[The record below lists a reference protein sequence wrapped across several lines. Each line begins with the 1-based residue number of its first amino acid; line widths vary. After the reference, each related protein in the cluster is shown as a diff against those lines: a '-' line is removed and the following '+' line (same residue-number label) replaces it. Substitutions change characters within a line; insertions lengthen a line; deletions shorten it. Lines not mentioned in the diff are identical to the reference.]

1 METLR
6 EDAEKIIQ
14 NALAT
19 ALPDHAVAAALA
31 ERKSV
36 KGKTYLVA
44 FGKAAWQM
52 SEAAAKQLGD
62 SLCEGICITK
72 YNHVKGEIPHVSCY
86 EAGHPVPDEN
96 GIQATEK
103 ALELVSGL
111 TAEDE
116 VIVLISGGGSA
127 LFEAPFVPLEELQSI
142 TQQLL
147 ACGAD
152 ITEINTIRKRL
163 SKVKGGRL
171 AELCEPAHVFA
182 IILSDIIGDPLD
194 MIASGPCTADTSTCA
209 DALAIIQ
216 KYGIQLSDSTLA
228 LFRKETPKHLSN
240 VETHVTGSVKQLCK
254 AAVSAT
260 KELGYEPV
268 FLTASLDC
276 EARDCGSFLAS
287 IARDHAKDGKN
298 LAYICGGETVVH
310 LTGKGL
316 GGRNQEI
323 ALSAA
328 YGIRNLANC
337 AVFSVGSDGTDG
349 PTDAAGGYVDTDTC
363 RKLQEM
369 GIRIPAILAQN
380 DSYHALKKADGL
392 IITGPTGTN
401 VNDLTVLLIRGEN

>member
-1 METLR
+1 M
-6 EDAEKIIQ
+6 
-14 NALAT
+14 
-19 ALPDHAVAAALA
+19 
-31 ERKSV
+31 
-36 KGKTYLVA
+36 
-44 FGKAAWQM
+44 
-52 SEAAAKQLGD
+52 
-62 SLCEGICITK
+62 
-72 YNHVKGEIPHVSCY
+72 
-86 EAGHPVPDEN
+86 
-96 GIQATEK
+96 
-103 ALELVSGL
+103 
-111 TAEDE
+111 
-116 VIVLISGGGSA
+116 
-127 LFEAPFVPLEELQSI
+127 
-142 TQQLL
+142 
-147 ACGAD
+147 
-152 ITEINTIRKRL
+152 
-163 SKVKGGRL
+163 KGGRL

-254 AAVSAT
+254 AAVSA
-260 KELGYEPV
+260 
-268 FLTASLDC
+268 
-276 EARDCGSFLAS
+276 
-287 IARDHAKDGKN
+287 ARDHAKDGKN